1 MTKFNL
7 LIQIQIINSIPTAI
21 SADWDRID
29 SATTQAR
36 TDYYKHLRE
45 LLVSR
50 LQT

>member
-1 MTKFNL
+1 MTM
-7 LIQIQIINSIPTAI
+7 IPTTI
-21 SADWDRID
+21 RADWDRTD

-36 TDYYKHLRE
+36 ADYYKYLRE